1 MKKFIVA
8 LMVIFLS
15 ACTLGK
21 AVTPRQKVSEF
32 LDKYKNQNTD
42 VISQLDETIKTDIVA
57 IIEAF
62 DKENFLKINL

>member
-32 LDKYKNQNTD
+32 LDKYKKL
-42 VISQLDETIKTDIVA
+42 SLF
-57 IIEAF
+57 IIT
-62 DKENFLKINL
+62 NLNKFSGM